1 MFVYIWYQD
10 FRLGFLFHF
19 FFILFFYVSF
29 FLFGLC
35 LSVFLFVNLHAVSG
49 ITFYTYLLSYFLS
62 PSVFVYVYSVWCTC
76 SWLTLSS
83 ELHITIH
90 TVCLFIDVY
99 VYVCMRV
106 DSRHVLFTACAY
118 LHLICFDYILITFC
132 FGACCFLVTCHVRSL
147 FSPVYFYLIKVLGLF
162 SHFM

>member
-62 PSVFVYVYSVWCTC
+62 PSVFVYVYSV
-76 SWLTLSS
+76 
-83 ELHITIH
+83 
-90 TVCLFIDVY
+90 
-99 VYVCMRV
+99 
-106 DSRHVLFTACAY
+106 
-118 LHLICFDYILITFC
+118 
-132 FGACCFLVTCHVRSL
+132 
-147 FSPVYFYLIKVLGLF
+147 
-162 SHFM
+162 